1 VIVIVVASAFAL
13 MAALLVRAH
22 RRERAMARRIAGLA
36 DEVRELGSR
45 LAAAEDQVGRAI
57 AQGEVAEN
65 LLVEKGVADEEDVEA
80 MRARQDAVTA
90 SGYVRFR
97 DGDLH

>member
-1 VIVIVVASAFAL
+1 MVLLALSALAA

-22 RRERAMARRIAGLA
+22 RREREMAARISGLA
-36 DEVRELGSR
+36 DELRELASR

-57 AQGEVAEN
+57 TQGEVAEN
-65 LLVEKGVADEEDVEA
+65 LLVEKGVADEDDVEA
-80 MRARQDAVTA
+80 MRARQDAVSA

>member
-1 VIVIVVASAFAL
+1 MVILALSAFAVV
-13 MAALLVRAH
+13 AALLVRAH
-22 RRERAMARRIAGLA
+22 RREVEMTRRIAGLA
-36 DEVRELGSR
+36 DELRELASR

-57 AQGEVAEN
+57 TQGEVAEN
-65 LLVEKGVADEEDVEA
+65 LLVEKGVADEDDVEA